1 MFAQMENRCYACGQP
16 GHTSTKCAHKSK
28 SPKKTMAINLS
39 GTRAKNKIMADHP
52 AQQHAQ
58 AAIPSS
64 DGTTVKTIMT
74 QPVQLPPLQTIQI
87 NENNEIGRWM
97 NT

>member
-1 MFAQMENRCYACGQP
+1 MLCMWTTRPHKHQMCTQVQE
-16 GHTSTKCAHKSK
+16 SK
-28 SPKKTMAINLS
+28 ETMAISLS
-39 GTRAKNKIMADHP
+39 GTRAKTKIMADHP